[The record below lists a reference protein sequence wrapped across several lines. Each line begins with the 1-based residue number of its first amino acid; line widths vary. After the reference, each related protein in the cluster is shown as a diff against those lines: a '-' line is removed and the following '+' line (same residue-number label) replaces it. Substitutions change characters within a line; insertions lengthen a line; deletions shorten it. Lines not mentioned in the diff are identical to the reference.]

1 MNRTS
6 TVWASTRR
14 ALNRNALSGGS
25 GFTCANTG
33 RPATN
38 AAATTKPANARRR
51 RFSAALIRSLR
62 SDPVEVS
69 RQTTAD
75 RDSHNLGK
83 FVWVTPADGLLDT
96 RIERRTRFNRERDLT
111 SRFDLAAPVIQ

>member
-25 GFTCANTG
+25 GFTCANAG
-33 RPATN
+33 RPATS
-38 AAATTKPANARRR
+38 ATATKPVNARRR
-51 RFSAALIRSLR
+51 SSAPVMCGLR
-62 SDPVEVS
+62 GDPFEIS
-69 RQTTAD
+69 GLATAD

-83 FVWVTPADGLLDT
+83 FVGVTPADRLLDT
-96 RIERRTRFNRERDLT
+96 RIERRTRFNGQRNLA
-111 SRFDLAAPVIQ
+111 SRFD